1 MLVFNKL
8 NITYSVAVPNGRKVS
23 KKAESNAVNTDIL
36 TYSVLK
42 EIRSDKTAVRAGDSA
57 GYTVTVTNNSAA
69 KLFNNL
75 FSISQ
80 PNASFEAGSVKI
92 NGNAQPTYDP
102 VSGFALPDLNPG
114 DTIVIEYKLKAD
126 KQTSTP
132 ITHFAA
138 LHYTVNDP
146 ARGNVNY
153 AENTDTVSLIV
164 IYDNISVIKTV
175 DKSFAC
181 KGENLHYTVKITNIG
196 NTTKNGLIFI
206 DPIPIGTEFVE
217 NSIRI
222 DGTAYS
228 VYNPE
233 TGFVLRGLA
242 PNETTAIEFDVKVN

>member
-1 MLVFNKL
+1 M
-8 NITYSVAVPNGRKVS
+8 PNGKRF
-23 KKAESNAVNTDIL
+23 AEKTENNAVNTDIL
-36 TYSVLK
+36 SYSVLK
-42 EIRSDKTAVRAGDSA
+42 EIRSDKTAVRVGNNAV
-57 GYTVTVTNNSAA
+57 YTVTVTNNSAA

-75 FSISQ
+75 FSISRS
-80 PNASFEAGSVKI
+80 NASFETGSVKI
-92 NGNAQPTYDP
+92 NGDVQPTYDP
-102 VSGFALPDLNPG
+102 VRGLALPDLNPG
-114 DTIVIEYKLKAD
+114 DTVVIEYKLKAD
-126 KQTSTP
+126 KQISMP
-132 ITHFAA
+132 ITHFAT

-153 AENTDTVSLIV
+153 AENTDAVSLII
-164 IYDNISVIKTV
+164 IYDKISVIKTV

-181 KGENLHYTVKITNIG
+181 KGEKLHYTVKITNIG

-222 DGTAYS
+222 DGTVYS

-242 PNETTAIEFDVKVN
+242 PNETTTIEFDVKVN